1 MLKCIVAR
9 AVLVL
14 ALLVMPLMGAA
25 RAEDLTFCNQGLKA
39 ANAGHFEL
47 AINSFTWCLDL
58 GKLSLRTQI
67 MFLYNRGTAY
77 LEKGEYDLAIR
88 DYDQAIQLKP
98 DYAFALNN
106 RGEAYIN
113 KGEFDRAIRD
123 FDQAIQFKP
132 DYAFALNNRGGAYLI
147 KGEFDRAIRDFD
159 QAIQFKPDYATA
171 FNNRGL
177 AYINKGEFDRAIRDF
192 DQAIQ
197 FKPDYAFALN
207 NRGLAYI
214 DKGEF
219 DRAIRD
225 FDQAIQFKPDGAI
238 AFNNKAWLLTT
249 AQDASVRDGE
259 EAVRLAR
266 EAVRLDENEPGFRGT
281 LAAAYAE
288 AGQFDAAAAEQERA
302 IEMLRAQ
309 GKGDEVAGL
318 QTRLKLYRS
327 RQPYRE

>member
-1 MLKCIVAR
+1 MLKCLFAR

-25 RAEDLTFCNQGLKA
+25 RAEDLTFCNQGDKA
-39 ANAGHFEL
+39 AIAGHYDL

-67 MFLYNRGTAY
+67 MVLYNRGTAY
-77 LEKGEYDLAIR
+77 LKKGEYDLAIG
-88 DYDQAIQLKP
+88 DY
-98 DYAFALNN
+98 
-106 RGEAYIN
+106 
-113 KGEFDRAIRD
+113 
-123 FDQAIQFKP
+123 DQAIQFKP
-132 DYAFALNNRGGAYLI
+132 DFVH
-147 KGEFDRAIRDFD
+147 
-159 QAIQFKPDYATA
+159 
-171 FNNRGL
+171 
-177 AYINKGEFDRAIRDF
+177 
-192 DQAIQ
+192 
-197 FKPDYAFALN
+197 ALN

-225 FDQAIQFKPDGAI
+225 YDQAIQLKPDYATAFNNRGTAYSDKGDYDRAIRDYDQVIQFEPDDAQAFYNRGNAYRHKGEYDSAIRDYDQAIQLKPDYAI

-249 AQDASVRDGE
+249 ARDASVRDGE

-266 EAVRLDENEPGFRGT
+266 EAVRLDENEHVFRGT

-288 AGQFDAAAAEQERA
+288 AGQFDAAVAEQERT

-318 QTRLKLYRS
+318 QTRLELYRS
-327 RQPYRE
+327 GQPYRE